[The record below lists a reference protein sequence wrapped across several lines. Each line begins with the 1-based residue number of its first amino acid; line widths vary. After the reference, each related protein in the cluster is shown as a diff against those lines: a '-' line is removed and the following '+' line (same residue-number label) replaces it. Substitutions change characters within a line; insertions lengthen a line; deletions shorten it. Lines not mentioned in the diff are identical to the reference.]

1 MNITKDKLKT
11 GIQIALG
18 TLGLYTEEA
27 ETLLIHHI
35 KALTINGVVKSL
47 PTVKEKNI
55 ELSDM
60 LKNFYEDEEIDFR
73 KEAKFGFNYCFKY
86 VSDKMTK

>member
-1 MNITKDKLKT
+1 MNITDEKLK
-11 GIQIALG
+11 GAIQIALG
-18 TLGLYTEEA
+18 IHRIYTEKIESD
-27 ETLLIHHI
+27 LIHHI

-47 PTVKEKNI
+47 PTVREKNI
-55 ELSDM
+55 ELSEM

-86 VSDKMTK
+86 ISDKMEK